1 MHGTTLITN
10 ALIERE
16 GAVTGLVTTKGF
28 RDVLEMRKEM
38 RYDIYDLLIT
48 LPDPLVP
55 RPLRLEVDERVTAAG
70 TSSARSTSTSSRR
83 SLRGVPGRGRRGG
96 RRLPSSTPT
105 ATPSTSEAAG
115 DWLREQLP
123 DVRRLALVG
132 GRAGD
137 PRVRADVDHGHQRL
151 RATARG
157 AYLRSLGD
165 QLRDEGFG
173 RNLYLMLSSGGI
185 TTLET
190 AARFPMRL
198 VESGP
203 AAGVLAAVFYG
214 RARRG
219 AGTSVASTWAAPPPR
234 CA

>member
-1 MHGTTLITN
+1 
-10 ALIERE
+10 
-16 GAVTGLVTTKGF
+16 
-28 RDVLEMRKEM
+28 M

-55 RPLRLEVDERVTAAG
+55 RPLRLEVDERVTAG
-70 TSSARSTSTSSRR
+70 GEV
-83 SLRGVPGRGRRGG
+83 LRPLDLEELAQVAATFRAEGVEAVAVTFLHSYRNPAHER
-96 RRLPSSTPT
+96 
-105 ATPSTSEAAG
+105 AAG
-115 DWLREQLP
+115 DWLREHLP
-123 DVRRLALVG
+123 GVAVSLSSEVAPEIREYERTSTTATNAYVQPLAE
-132 GRAGD
+132 
-137 PRVRADVDHGHQRL
+137 
-151 RATARG
+151 

-165 QLRDEGFG
+165 QLRDEGFE

-190 AARFPMRL
+190 AARFPVRL

-219 AGTSVASTWAAPPPR
+219 P
-234 CA
+234 